1 MYYFEI
7 IGSINFSSGFTGTQC
22 EVNINECEND
32 PCLNGGACLDMIN
45 GFKCSCP
52 IGFTGSRCQTNIDDC
67 MSQPCK
73 NFGICH
79 DSIASYSCEC
89 PPGYTGMLK
98 LKTFHIENKL

>member
-1 MYYFEI
+1 
-7 IGSINFSSGFTGTQC
+7 
-22 EVNINECEND
+22 
-32 PCLNGGACLDMIN
+32 MIN

-98 LKTFHIENKL
+98 LKTFHVENELLNQIEIKFSIAALIQTHFNMPIRIFL